1 MKKHVNIADL
11 DRIEGVAAHKKNEPV
26 KTGIKTK
33 NITYPGQWETL
44 FAEQIK
50 NKAYSGT
57 WQAFIR
63 DAVREKLLNSGVTV
77 DQL

>member
-1 MKKHVNIADL
+1 MKKHVSIAVL
-11 DRIEGVAAHKKNEPV
+11 DQIEGVAAHKKNEPA
-26 KTGIKTK
+26 KTDIKVK
-33 NITYPGQWETL
+33 NITYPANWETL
-44 FAEQIK
+44 FAEQLK

-63 DAVREKLLNSGVTV
+63 DALREKLLSSGVTV

>member
-11 DRIEGVAAHKKNEPV
+11 DKIEGVAAHKKNEPA
-26 KTGIKTK
+26 KTDTKIK
-33 NITYPGQWETL
+33 NITYPAHWESL
-44 FAEQIK
+44 FSEQLK

-63 DAVREKLLNSGVTV
+63 DALREKLLNSGVTV